1 MAVKGL
7 RNLCTPSYIY
17 LVVSVIALV
26 VMMYQN
32 MGNVDKY
39 CLGSY
44 TCNVSSTALIFVI
57 KAIYILFWTWVLNL
71 ICNAGAPGV
80 AWFVLLLPIIL
91 LFVLLAGMMFY
102 ENTKEGFKEGVVY
115 GSGSSDSGGGPP
127 KCAHQITE
135 KNCKNIISCE
145 WTNNQCKQITPKS
158 GSGSSSPCNPP
169 CGNITDQKTCLA
181 TPAPTP
187 SSHCYWN
194 HHQGTPS
201 HLNPPFTPYCA
212 TYSSKDPGP
221 C

>member
-102 ENTKEGFKEGVVY
+102 ENTKEGLKEGVVNGGGGKPGPQP
-115 GSGSSDSGGGPP
+115 GSGSAPP
-127 KCAHQITE
+127 
-135 KNCKNIISCE
+135 
-145 WTNNQCKQITPKS
+145 
-158 GSGSSSPCNPP
+158 PCPADPP
-169 CGNITDQKTCLA
+169 CGHITTKSTCIKTS
-181 TPAPTP
+181 TP
-187 SSHCYWN
+187 SGHCYWN
-194 HHQGTPS
+194 DGSSINKQFAG
-201 HLNPPFTPYCA
+201 YCA
-212 TYSSKDPGP
+212 TYSGGP
-221 C
+221 RPPCTP

>member
-1 MAVKGL
+1 MSAKGL
-7 RNLCTPSYIY
+7 RNLCTPSYVY

-102 ENTKEGFKEGVVY
+102 ENTKESFKEATNC
-115 GSGSSDSGGGPP
+115 SS
-127 KCAHQITE
+127 ITKE
-135 KNCKNIISCE
+135 IQCNSAGTYCD
-145 WTNNQCKQITPKS
+145 WNNNT
-158 GSGSSSPCNPP
+158 CNPCTNTQIQERE
-169 CGNITDQKTCLA
+169 CGNQ
-181 TPAPTP
+181 
-187 SSHCYWN
+187 SY
-194 HHQGTPS
+194 
-201 HLNPPFTPYCA
+201 Y
-212 TYSSKDPGP
+212 
-221 C
+221 